1 MVQTQTRPSGPF
13 GGVAAGAEPIVVDLF
28 FGGLLLFCVAGKK
41 KCSTLDL
48 RLRGRHLGGATFRRG
63 SQVCTCLYRLKPGVV
78 RSWSEKWILG
88 SDYLGSIETEPEVLR
103 FVV

>member
-1 MVQTQTRPSGPF
+1 MLIRFSMVYYSF
-13 GGVAAGAEPIVVDLF
+13 SVV
-28 FGGLLLFCVAGKK
+28 GKK
-41 KCSTLDL
+41 NCPTVDF
-48 RLRGRHLGGATFRRG
+48 RLFGRHLGGATFRRG
-63 SQVCTCLYRLKPGVV
+63 SLVCTCVHSLKPGEV